1 MKKLKRVTIVG
12 FPNVGKSTLFNR
24 LAGARKSLVHS
35 LPGMTRD
42 AVTAIVKLEDRS
54 FELAD
59 TGGFFGAPDEPF
71 SALVR
76 EKAWQEAQRADIVL
90 LVLDGRRDLLPA
102 EEELFSDIKRSGK
115 RLLVV
120 VNKVDTPAVEEGLG
134 DFYRLGGENVFPVS
148 AEHNRGV
155 GPLLEALSA
164 ALPEA
169 QKAETALVPLKV
181 AIVGRINVG
190 KSSLVNRLCGEERL
204 IVSPVPGT
212 TRDSTDIL
220 ILRDQ
225 KVFLLVDTAGLR
237 KLSRTRDAREKAGII
252 RAKKNIDLA
261 DVVCLVLDAQE
272 CPTRQDAAVAAL
284 AYDSGKPLV
293 LAVNK
298 WDLVPKE
305 GASVKLFR
313 EKIFDKLNFVS
324 YAPLIFISAATG
336 QRVVKILD
344 LALDVYHQA
353 GRRIETSRLNAFL
366 AGILQ
371 DYPPL
376 SRDGR
381 KVKIKYMTQQG
392 VHPPTFILF
401 GHTRT
406 RLATAYER
414 HFLDLLRRQFGFQG
428 TPLRLFFRQG

>member
-1 MKKLKRVTIVG
+1 MKKLKRVTIIG

-42 AVTAIVKLEDRS
+42 AVTAVARVEDRS
-54 FELAD
+54 FELVD

-71 SALVR
+71 SAKVR
-76 EKAWQEAQRADIVL
+76 DKAWQEACRADVVL
-90 LVLDGRRDLLPA
+90 LVLDGRRDLLPG
-102 EEELFSDIKRSGK
+102 EEELFTDLKKSGK

-120 VNKVDTPAVEEGLG
+120 VNKVDTPGLEERLG
-134 DFYRLGGENVFPVS
+134 DFYRLGGENIFPVS

-155 GPLLEALSA
+155 EALKEA
-164 ALPEA
+164 LAGALPQAEET
-169 QKAETALVPLKV
+169 ETARPPLRV

-204 IVSPVPGT
+204 IVSEVPGT
-212 TRDSTDIL
+212 TRDSTDVL
-220 ILRDQ
+220 ILRQ
-225 KVFLLVDTAGLR
+225 ERAFILVDTAGLR
-237 KLSRTRDAREKAGII
+237 KLSRTRDEREKAGII
-252 RAKKNIDLA
+252 RAKKNIGLA
-261 DVVCLVLDAQE
+261 DVVCLVMDAQE
-272 CPTRQDAAVAAL
+272 CPTRQDTAVAQL
-284 AYDSGKPLV
+284 AFDSGKPLI

-298 WDLVPKE
+298 WDLPAKD
-305 GASVKLFR
+305 GASVQEFR
-313 EKIFDKLNFVS
+313 ERIFGKLDFVG
-324 YAPLIFISAATG
+324 YAPLVFVSALTG

-344 LALDVYHQA
+344 LAEEVWREA
-353 GRRIETSRLNAFL
+353 GRHIATSRLNAFL

-371 DYPPL
+371 DHPPL

-381 KVKIKYMTQQG
+381 RVKIKYMTQQG
-392 VHPPTFILF
+392 VYPPTFVLF

-414 HFLDLLRRQFGFQG
+414 HFLHLLRRQFGFQG
-428 TPLRLFFRQG
+428 TPIRLFFRQG